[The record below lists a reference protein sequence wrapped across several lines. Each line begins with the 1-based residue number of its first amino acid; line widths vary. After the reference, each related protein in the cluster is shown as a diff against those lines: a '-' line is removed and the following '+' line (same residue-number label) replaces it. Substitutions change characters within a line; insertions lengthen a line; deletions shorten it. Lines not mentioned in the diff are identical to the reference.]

1 MTARRSVTRMADLRT
16 VDPATGAEMPGIRLT
31 DCASPTRVLRTVSM
45 RVVGEPRRPGRP
57 TGWRTAAVRSREYL
71 TPTEIEALAEA
82 ARKRGR
88 HGARDAFVIRF
99 CARHGLRA
107 SELVAL
113 RWDQVDLAGG
123 LLLVTRLKHGV
134 SSTHPLQGWEL
145 RALRA
150 LKREAGDA
158 RFVFMGERGP
168 LTRAW
173 LQRLV
178 ERAGIAAG
186 FAFPVHPHMLRHA
199 AGYHFANRGEDT
211 RALQHWL
218 GHRAIEHTVRY
229 TLLAAVRFKNW

>member
-1 MTARRSVTRMADLRT
+1 MPEIATAEPT
-16 VDPATGAEMPGIRLT
+16 
-31 DCASPTRVLRTVSM
+31 SPTRVMRTVRP
-45 RVVGEPRRPGRP
+45 RVLGKPRRPGRP
-57 TGWRTAAVRSREYL
+57 TGWRTASVRSREYL
-71 TPTEIEALAEA
+71 TPTEVEALAEA

-99 CARHGLRA
+99 CARHGFRA

-113 RWDQVDLAGG
+113 RWDQVDLVGG
-123 LLLVTRLKHGV
+123 LLLVNRLKRGV

-145 RALRA
+145 RELRQ
-150 LKREAGDA
+150 LQREAGA
-158 RFVFMGERGP
+158 SRFVFVGERGP